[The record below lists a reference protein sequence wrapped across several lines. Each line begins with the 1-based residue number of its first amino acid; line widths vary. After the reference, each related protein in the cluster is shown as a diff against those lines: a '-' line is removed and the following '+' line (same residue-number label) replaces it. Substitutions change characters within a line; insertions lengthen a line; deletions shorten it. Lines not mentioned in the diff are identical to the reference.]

1 MLTWFE
7 YSTKVAHAD
16 AECITTA
23 FACPGALAASKSIGF
38 KEIQF
43 PVLCPDFISLKFTG
57 R

>member
-7 YSTKVAHAD
+7 HSTKVAHAD